1 MSPDNFHAL
10 YNMGLVELERSKPK
24 EALGYFRR
32 IADRYPRFYPVYYA
46 QAEALRDMG
55 DMRAAMQNVRT
66 ADKLVKRYVKNPEK
80 ESPGPSRLSRPDE
93 PTPQATDRRKT
104 NERHRGDGP
113 LQPACHR
120 RVCLAHP
127 YSPIMKNQG
136 ASPGP
141 RHRGGTRTLLLLL
154 VPCRHSIT

>member
-66 ADKLVKRYVKNPEK
+66 ADKLVKRYVKNPK
-80 ESPGPSRLSRPDE
+80 RIPGPSRCPGRTSQLL
-93 PTPQATDRRKT
+93 RRRIAGKRD
-104 NERHRGDGP
+104 ERHRGDGP

-120 RVCLAHP
+120 RVCLAHL
-127 YSPIMKNQG
+127 
-136 ASPGP
+136 
-141 RHRGGTRTLLLLL
+141 TLL
-154 VPCRHSIT
+154 